1 MPISYKK
8 LFDLMARKGIK
19 KFDLRKWGL
28 SPTIVDRLVKDNNVN
43 TSTISTLCKILDCQP
58 GDIMEYVDDE
68 QDGE

>member
-1 MPISYKK
+1 MPISYRK
-8 LFDLMARKGIK
+8 LFDLMEQKGIK

-58 GDIMEYVDDE
+58 GDIMEYIEDE